1 MDGTLRVQA
10 PRARDEV
17 GGSHYQSTD
26 RFLRVGKHALAKAE
40 VINAASD
47 VGVKPCRSDRRSE
60 QAASCRYGG
69 CRVVS
74 DCIGRGKKQFSFG

>member
-1 MDGTLRVQA
+1 MDSTLRVQA

-26 RFLRVGKHALAKAE
+26 GFVHVGEHALAKAE

-47 VGVKPCRSDRRSE
+47 VGVKPCRSDWRLV
-60 QAASCRYGG
+60 QAASC
-69 CRVVS
+69 
-74 DCIGRGKKQFSFG
+74 